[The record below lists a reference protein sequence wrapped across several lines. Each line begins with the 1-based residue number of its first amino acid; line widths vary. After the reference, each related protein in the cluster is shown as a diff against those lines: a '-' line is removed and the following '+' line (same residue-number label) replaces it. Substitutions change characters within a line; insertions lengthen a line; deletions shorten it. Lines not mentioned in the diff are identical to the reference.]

1 MRKMGQ
7 IDAKSEVLG
16 LENPI
21 LDPFRL
27 DWEDRQRHFSGGIG
41 SSMEFSRPIEREIAR
56 NGGCKTVFD
65 TLIDLLHGNSPR

>member
-21 LDPFRL
+21 LDPFQL
-27 DWEDRQRHFSGGIG
+27 DWEDPQRYFSGGIG
-41 SSMEFSRPIEREIAR
+41 SSMDFSRPIEREIAR

-65 TLIDLLHGNSPR
+65 TLIDFLQ